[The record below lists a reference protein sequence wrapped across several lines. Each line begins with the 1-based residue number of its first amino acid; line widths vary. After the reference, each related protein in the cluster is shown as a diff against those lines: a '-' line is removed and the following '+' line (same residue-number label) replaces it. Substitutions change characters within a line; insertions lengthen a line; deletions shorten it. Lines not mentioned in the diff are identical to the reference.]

1 MFLVSLQH
9 TREEIIAV
17 MDNAEKKKQI
27 TFTPLFG
34 LPIHKSRIC
43 SSIQSALDLMIH

>member
-1 MFLVSLQH
+1 MFLVSHQD

-17 MDNAEKKKQI
+17 MDNGEKKQI